1 MGLDIEANDPK
12 ELGQTNEFLKELN
25 NLNQTQSTKEKDK
38 TDIFYPLPE
47 KFSFSQLAAFSTCP
61 LQYKFAFV
69 LKIPAP
75 SDKASLIFGRV
86 LHNTLNIFLTPL
98 LSENKKIQASLF
110 KEEKKQDISEI
121 INEPRLLSLYKEYWQ
136 ADGYK
141 SKEEREE
148 YYQKGIKALKNF
160 LVDWQQNPPTEILF
174 LEKNFSFK
182 IDTDIIRGTIDR
194 VDRLSDGTLE
204 IIDYK
209 TGQGKDKLEFK
220 DKRQLVLYQIFL
232 EDFLQEKVSKLTYY
246 YLEAGEKLS
255 FVANTK
261 EIEKVKIGIREEIA
275 AIKERNFVP
284 KPSTLCKFC
293 DFNQICEF
301 RKN

>member
-1 MGLDIEANDPK
+1 MVA
-12 ELGQTNEFLKELN
+12 
-25 NLNQTQSTKEKDK
+25 
-38 TDIFYPLPE
+38 
-47 KFSFSQLAAFSTCP
+47 
-61 LQYKFAFV
+61 
-69 LKIPAP
+69 
-75 SDKASLIFGRV
+75 
-86 LHNTLNIFLTPL
+86 
-98 LSENKKIQASLF
+98 
-110 KEEKKQDISEI
+110 
-121 INEPRLLSLYKEYWQ
+121 
-136 ADGYK
+136 
-141 SKEEREE
+141 
-148 YYQKGIKALKNF
+148 
-160 LVDWQQNPPTEILF
+160 WQQNPPTEILF

-255 FVANTK
+255 FVANAK

-275 AIKERNFVP
+275 AIKERNFIP